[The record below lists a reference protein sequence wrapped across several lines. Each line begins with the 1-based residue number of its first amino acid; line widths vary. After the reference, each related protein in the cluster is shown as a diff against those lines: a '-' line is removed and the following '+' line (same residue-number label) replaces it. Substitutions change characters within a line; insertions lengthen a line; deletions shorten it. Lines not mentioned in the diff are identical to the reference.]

1 MHSVI
6 NQRQCHEQCKLGG
19 TLCLVLLVT
28 NDTAIHRNIDTQTF
42 NDYKL
47 LSLAVLCGG
56 YIMCLLMNVWVSVF
70 PNNLIWTQMS
80 TFSHKKMCKSM

>member
-28 NDTAIHRNIDTQTF
+28 SHTVINRHIDTQTF
-42 NDYKL
+42 NDYKH
-47 LSLAVLCGG
+47 VNP
-56 YIMCLLMNVWVSVF
+56 YVSV
-70 PNNLIWTQMS
+70 W
-80 TFSHKKMCKSM
+80 

>member
-28 NDTAIHRNIDTQTF
+28 SRTVIQKNIDPQTF
-42 NDYKL
+42 NDYKHVNPSVSCSVVWWL
-47 LSLAVLCGG
+47 YYVQVITAADNMLVT
-56 YIMCLLMNVWVSVF
+56 NVWVSVF
-70 PNNLIWTQMS
+70 LCITV
-80 TFSHKKMCKSM
+80 

>member
-28 NDTAIHRNIDTQTF
+28 SRTVIHRNIDTQTF
-42 NDYKL
+42 NDYKH
-47 LSLAVLCGG
+47 VNP
-56 YIMCLLMNVWVSVF
+56 YVSV
-70 PNNLIWTQMS
+70 W
-80 TFSHKKMCKSM
+80 